1 METFMPDVESV
12 THNLWG
18 LAEGANRANIATMCR
33 MANGV
38 AIKRPYHLVNTN
50 INLTDSKKPRYR
62 DRAGDSFLL
71 SPMFIGSDAT
81 GYLPAAFYMKERG
94 GMSLATA
101 MSISGAAVNP
111 NSGLAGRGP
120 TTNRFVSTLLAL
132 LNLRMGFWA
141 TNPANYHQSIPNYI
155 NPGLTGGILST
166 DALNE
171 TGRFVELS
179 DGGHFEDL
187 GLYELL
193 RRQLK
198 LIIVS
203 DGGQDSE
210 FQFGDLANATELAR
224 TDFGVELDFHRSLKN
239 LLPDSSNKD
248 MLSVEKYHLA
258 RQGYAIA
265 DITYKN
271 GLTGKLIYLK
281 ATMIP
286 DLPTDVLGYKN
297 ENPTFPNQTTAD
309 QFFDERQFE
318 AYRQLGL
325 AIARDMLAK
334 IDLENIE
341 AIPTGDETEQV
352 E

>member
-1 METFMPDVESV
+1 
-12 THNLWG
+12 
-18 LAEGANRANIATMCR
+18 
-33 MANGV
+33 
-38 AIKRPYHLVNTN
+38 
-50 INLTDSKKPRYR
+50 
-62 DRAGDSFLL
+62 
-71 SPMFIGSDAT
+71 
-81 GYLPAAFYMKERG
+81 
-94 GMSLATA
+94 
-101 MSISGAAVNP
+101 
-111 NSGLAGRGP
+111 
-120 TTNRFVSTLLAL
+120 
-132 LNLRMGFWA
+132 
-141 TNPANYHQSIPNYI
+141 
-155 NPGLTGGILST
+155 
-166 DALNE
+166 
-171 TGRFVELS
+171 
-179 DGGHFEDL
+179 
-187 GLYELL
+187 
-193 RRQLK
+193 
-198 LIIVS
+198 
-203 DGGQDSE
+203 
-210 FQFGDLANATELAR
+210 
-224 TDFGVELDFHRSLKN
+224 
-239 LLPDSSNKD
+239 